1 MADPMTTTDT
11 TTPLSARLRDPAD
24 AIKHGYPYTPDA
36 LYHEAA
42 DALDALSAR
51 VAELEAEIR
60 GLWRLLDGLA
70 RDMALA
76 VDQGR
81 AADLAASWI
90 SAIDAGATIPDP
102 LPLILHCPRCG
113 CQHIDAPNGGAG
125 WTNPPHRS
133 HLCAGCGTIW
143 RPADV
148 PTTGVGTVL
157 TKGKADNWTSGH
169 IPISQHSRRRPCHGI

>member
-1 MADPMTTTDT
+1 MADPMTDT
-11 TTPLSARLRDPAD
+11 TPAPSADTPES
-24 AIKHGYPYTPDA
+24 
-36 LYHEAA
+36 
-42 DALDALSAR
+42 
-51 VAELEAEIR
+51 VAEHDRRVTELLEANNREVERRRAAEAQIR

-76 VDQGR
+76 VDQGH

-90 SAIDAGATIPDP
+90 SAIDSGAAIPAP
-102 LPLILHCPRCG
+102 FPLIMHCPRCG
-113 CQHIDAPNGGAG
+113 LQHIDAPDEAAG

-169 IPISQHSRRRPCHGI
+169 IPISQHSRRRLCHGI